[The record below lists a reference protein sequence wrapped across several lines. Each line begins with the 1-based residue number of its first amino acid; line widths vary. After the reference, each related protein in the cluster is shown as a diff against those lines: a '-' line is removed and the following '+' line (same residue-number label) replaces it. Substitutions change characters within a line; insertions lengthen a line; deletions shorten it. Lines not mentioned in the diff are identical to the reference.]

1 MKIIHII
8 PNLKKGGAERLVI
21 DIVRALNRNKDN
33 QVKLILFE
41 DNIEYEV
48 DDILELIEII
58 PSKVQLSIY
67 KKNQLDIST
76 LQKSIE
82 NFKPDVIH
90 SHLFEAEIVS
100 RSCYYPAAKW
110 FTHLH
115 DRMLPFENLK
125 LFKIQAKK
133 DLTNYFEKRYLLKRY
148 LLNGGNH
155 FVAISADIEHYLISV
170 LPRKLQQVYLL
181 PNAIDVQRFQKP
193 ENHINSSNKNICKLI
208 SIGRLDKNKNH
219 QLLVDVVSI
228 LKNRSFPVHLEMIG
242 EGDQRKNLESKIS
255 NLRLDS
261 EISLLGMRENV
272 QENLWDSDIYVHSA
286 ITEGFGLTLLE
297 AMAAGLPVVC
307 TDGKGNR
314 ELILEA
320 ENGFMIWERDPEL
333 LADKIEVLIN
343 DKKLRETMGRN
354 ARTFAEKF
362 RIDEYCVKLLILYKD
377 SMSST
382 N

>member
-1 MKIIHII
+1 MGK
-8 PNLKKGGAERLVI
+8 
-21 DIVRALNRNKDN
+21 
-33 QVKLILFE
+33 
-41 DNIEYEV
+41 
-48 DDILELIEII
+48 
-58 PSKVQLSIY
+58 
-67 KKNQLDIST
+67 
-76 LQKSIE
+76 
-82 NFKPDVIH
+82 
-90 SHLFEAEIVS
+90 
-100 RSCYYPAAKW
+100 
-110 FTHLH
+110 
-115 DRMLPFENLK
+115 
-125 LFKIQAKK
+125 
-133 DLTNYFEKRYLLKRY
+133 
-148 LLNGGNH
+148 
-155 FVAISADIEHYLISV
+155 
-170 LPRKLQQVYLL
+170 
-181 PNAIDVQRFQKP
+181 
-193 ENHINSSNKNICKLI
+193 
-208 SIGRLDKNKNH
+208 
-219 QLLVDVVSI
+219 
-228 LKNRSFPVHLEMIG
+228 
-242 EGDQRKNLESKIS
+242 GDQRKNLESKIS
-255 NLRLDS
+255 NLHLGS

-272 QENLWDSDIYVHSA
+272 QENLWNSDLYVHSA